1 LQYRET
7 IIVART
13 CKPATDLWRMRA
25 RLSFGNT
32 QAGGETAQV
41 PLHMIIRVGAARG
54 FRKTLVAP
62 VYESVAG
69 RERVH
74 ISAAPECGLGGT
86 RCQTS
91 SLLEAIQQIEYQDP
105 HHCIGQRRYRNVA
118 PTPLQRLAQQTV
130 SHSVVQ
136 RLVDDEEPIDDQE
149 SRPRVLDVDLY
160 AQRRRHISED
170 GVGDAVHPDRM
181 RRAAQHVLHE

>member
-13 CKPATDLWRMRA
+13 CKPAAALSRMPA

-32 QAGGETAQV
+32 HAGGETAQV
-41 PLHMIIRVGAARG
+41 PLHILIRVGAARG

-74 ISAAPECGLGGT
+74 ISAAPECGLGGP

-91 SLLEAIQQIEYQDP
+91 SLLEAIQQIEYQDA
-105 HHCIGQRRYRNVA
+105 HHGIGQSRYRDVA
-118 PTPLQRLAQQTV
+118 PTPLQRLAQQAM

-136 RLVDDEEPIDDQE
+136 RLVDDKEPVDDQE
-149 SRPRVLDVDLY
+149 SRPRVLDVDLH
-160 AQRRRHISED
+160 AQR
-170 GVGDAVHPDRM
+170 
-181 RRAAQHVLHE
+181 